1 MQIGIVSDTHGQ
13 VEFTRAAI
21 RMLESFEVEQVIHC
35 GDIGSN
41 AIVDLFAPW
50 PTHYVVGNVDFDHA
64 GLQAAIKTAGQ
75 TFHGMFGQLSLGERK
90 IAFLHGH
97 DEARLA
103 ATINSGAYDLVC
115 HGHTHQATNYLVGQT
130 RVLNPG
136 ALYRA
141 SRHTIAIVDLPS
153 LEISIVPV

>member
-13 VEFTRAAI
+13 VEFTRAAV

-35 GDIGSN
+35 GDIGST
-41 AIVDLFAPW
+41 AIIDLFAPW
-50 PTHYVVGNVDFDHA
+50 PTHYVVGNVDFDHQQ
-64 GLQAAIKTAGQ
+64 LQEAAAAVGH
-75 TFHGMFGQLSLGERK
+75 TFHGLFGELSLDDRK

-103 ATINSGAYDLVC
+103 ATIESGDYDLVC
-115 HGHTHQATNYLVGQT
+115 HGHTHKAANYLVGST

-141 SRHTIAIVDLPS
+141 SRHTIAIVDLPQ
-153 LEISIVPV
+153 LEVNIVPA